1 MKTLQESLDQYL
13 QEAVRPEKLGP
24 EFVRKR
30 LKSLGVELTESQLAK
45 IKSQFINLEKNGLH
59 FEFEDDQVVK
69 AGFKSEKKFRDALK
83 TLPDDLVSDLEKFSD
98 EFFKSLPSN
107 ISKTAEELSKN
118 VLEDLKRDSK
128 RMLKDRKKEISRFE
142 SNLYKVWGKAFDLL
156 QMFIVISLEAG
167 EKYNYEFKTDSTEDD
182 NYVLEVMA
190 RLHARACQIASEILA
205 LIKSGHA
212 DGAHARWRSL
222 HEVSV
227 VALFIST
234 NGNELAER
242 YLLYDNV
249 ESYKAATIYQEHCE
263 KLGYEPLTKE
273 ELNEIK
279 EIYDNLIDRFG
290 KNYRYDYGWAS
301 SAIGKNK
308 PSFRDIEKVAG
319 LKHLRPYYK
328 MACHNVHANPRGLF
342 FKLGLYPESGDILL
356 AGPSNVGMADPGHS
370 TALSLAQITVSLLT
384 HQPNLDRLVI
394 CQILMK
400 LEKEIG
406 EAFLEAARSLMP
418 DKSYN

>member
-30 LKSLGVELTESQLAK
+30 LKSLSVELTESQLAK

-69 AGFKSEKKFRDALK
+69 AGFKSEKEFRDALK

-98 EFFKSLPSN
+98 EFFESLPSN

-182 NYVLEVMA
+182 NYVLEVMT

>member
-69 AGFKSEKKFRDALK
+69 AGFKSEKEFRDALK

-98 EFFKSLPSN
+98 EFFESLPSN

-406 EAFLEAARSLMP
+406 EAFLEATRSLMP

>member
-69 AGFKSEKKFRDALK
+69 AGFKSEKEFRDALK

-406 EAFLEAARSLMP
+406 EAFMEAARSLMP